1 MEAIAI
7 ERSVWIAVP
16 REQAWQAVTQP
27 QHLDQWYATFYRWDI
42 PALQVGAPVRFY
54 GKDPDTAS
62 DIQTATIEV
71 VDPPREF
78 TLRWQSPDGYPTVAL
93 VTSFRLVEENG
104 GTRVT
109 IHESGYENVPEA
121 ERQDWLDATGGGYGM
136 SVENLKAHLEGRPL
150 PY

>member
-1 MEAIAI
+1 MTEP
-7 ERSVWIAVP
+7 E
-16 REQAWQAVTQP
+16 
-27 QHLDQWYATFYRWDI
+27 HLDQWYATYYRWDI

-62 DIQTATIEV
+62 DSQTATIEV

-78 TLRWQSPDGYPTVAL
+78 ALRWQSPPDYPAVSL
-93 VTSFRLVEENG
+93 VTSFLLADENG

-121 ERQDWLDATGGGYGM
+121 ERQQWLDATGGGYGM
-136 SVENLKAHLEGRPL
+136 SVENLKPHLEGRPI
-150 PY
+150 PH

>member
-1 MEAIAI
+1 MEAVAI

-16 REQAWQAVTQP
+16 RERAWQAVTQP
-27 QHLDQWYATFYRWDI
+27 QHLDQWYATYYRWDI
-42 PALQVGAPVRFY
+42 PALQVGAPVKFY

-62 DIQTATIEV
+62 DIQTATIQV

-78 TLRWQSPDGYPTVAL
+78 TLRWQSPPDYPAVSL
-93 VTSFRLVEENG
+93 LTSFLLAEENG

-121 ERQDWLDATGGGYGM
+121 ERQQWLDATGGGYGM
-136 SVENLKAHLEGRPL
+136 SVENLKAHLEGRPI